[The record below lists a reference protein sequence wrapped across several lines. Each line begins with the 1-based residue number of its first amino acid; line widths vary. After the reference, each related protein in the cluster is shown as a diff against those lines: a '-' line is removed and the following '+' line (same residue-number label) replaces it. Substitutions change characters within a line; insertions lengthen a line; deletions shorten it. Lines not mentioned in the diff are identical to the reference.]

1 MLVAKYP
8 EIMTRNPNTG
18 NPSYNSHWVRLEPAD
33 SLDWMTKL
41 SAITYPRTVPGSV
54 SLSAES
60 DCAGS
65 VTTRLNKWSQISHFV
80 DSYFVCGFVINCPD
94 EKFPMIY

>member
-18 NPSYNSHWVRLEPAD
+18 NPSYHSHWVTLEPAD

-41 SAITYPRTVPGSV
+41 SAITHPRQSPGLGQSRDQFHFLRSPTVLV
-54 SLSAES
+54 
-60 DCAGS
+60 
-65 VTTRLNKWSQISHFV
+65 Q
-80 DSYFVCGFVINCPD
+80 
-94 EKFPMIY
+94 